1 MTLKIACSSNK
12 KFMKVRLRRCNSK
25 STNSKQSQKPTTIAT
40 HSKKI
45 YWHLLI
51 NVRDKILRE
60 KEIEHLND
68 TLSNLKHE
76 LKETKERSSHEISSL
91 RSSFT
96 QEKNALAKRLEESN
110 LTISQNNVKIMS
122 LEQSLDS
129 EIKNCERVKRELEK
143 YLTEK
148 QADYV
153 AVKGQLEN
161 LAKEYKDESDKW
173 LETHNEDSKN
183 LALQKQKVCFQKFC
197 LCLT

>member
-1 MTLKIACSSNK
+1 
-12 KFMKVRLRRCNSK
+12 
-25 STNSKQSQKPTTIAT
+25 
-40 HSKKI
+40 
-45 YWHLLI
+45 LI

-153 AVKGQLEN
+153 AVKG
-161 LAKEYKDESDKW
+161 
-173 LETHNEDSKN
+173 
-183 LALQKQKVCFQKFC
+183 
-197 LCLT
+197 